1 MNYAE
6 CAKTEIV
13 AEDGEEAVEEGSRP
27 PNFRHDED
35 DGLEDDEEPVEHG
48 PERSGGLVGDG
59 AAPVQAYM

>member
-1 MNYAE
+1 MDHAE

-13 AEDGEEAVEEGSRP
+13 AENREEAVEEGSRP

-48 PERSGGLVGDG
+48 PERTRRLVGDG